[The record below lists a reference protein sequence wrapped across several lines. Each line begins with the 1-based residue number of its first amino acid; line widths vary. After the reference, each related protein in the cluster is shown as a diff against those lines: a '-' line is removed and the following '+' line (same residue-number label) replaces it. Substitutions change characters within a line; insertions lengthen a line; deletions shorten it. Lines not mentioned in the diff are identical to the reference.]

1 MGMISFLKQNK
12 SEAKKVEEAIK
23 VEEQPKVEEIVKA
36 EVVETIVDKPVVE
49 EAIKVYQLN
58 VKKKLSQEEDVEV
71 KI

>member
-49 EAIKVYQLN
+49 EAIKV
-58 VKKKLSQEEDVEV
+58 EEQPTECEEEV
-71 KI
+71 KPRRRRRS

>member
-23 VEEQPKVEEIVKA
+23 VEEQPKA

-49 EAIKVYQLN
+49 EAIKV
-58 VKKKLSQEEDVEV
+58 EE
-71 KI
+71 